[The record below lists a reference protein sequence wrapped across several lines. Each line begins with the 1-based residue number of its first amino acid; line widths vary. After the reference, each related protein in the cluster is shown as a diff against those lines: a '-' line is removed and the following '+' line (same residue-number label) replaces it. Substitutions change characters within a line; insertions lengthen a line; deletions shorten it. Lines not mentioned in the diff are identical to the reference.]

1 MNLVRCENGHF
12 YDSERFTTCPHCN
25 QGGVNTV
32 MHDQNGD
39 SVYTVAMDPM
49 ASEMTVSI
57 DSGMTQSV
65 AQEVT
70 QVQQQMQPQPQVQ
83 QQVPPQ
89 QPVQPQPQVQQQSQA
104 SGLGQLINDIKEDD
118 DAQKTV
124 GMWGNGFETEPVV
137 GWLVAIEGA
146 HHGEDFRLKT
156 GRNFVGRSA
165 NMDVALTSDPSISRD
180 KHAIILY
187 EPKANMFLVQPG
199 DAKELFYLNDKV
211 VLAATEINAYD
222 VLTLGESKL
231 LFIPCCSDKFKWD
244 SVKKE
249 EK

>member
-57 DSGMTQSV
+57 DSGMTQPV

-70 QVQQQMQPQPQVQ
+70 QVQPQMPPQPQVQ
-83 QQVPPQ
+83 
-89 QPVQPQPQVQQQSQA
+89 PQPQQQSQA

-124 GMWGNGFETEPVV
+124 GMWSDSFERAPVV

-156 GRNFVGRSA
+156 GRNFVGRSG

-187 EPKANMFLVQPG
+187 EPKANIFLVQPG

-211 VLAATEINAYD
+211 VLAATEISAYD
-222 VLTLGESKL
+222 VLTLGETKL
-231 LFIPCCSDKFKWD
+231 LFVPCCSDKFQWD